1 MTTTAIE
8 KPENLGDMLRDKVRQ
23 VMVESIPDE
32 TINAMVQKEWDSFF
46 VVPPKSN
53 HYNARAP
60 KSKFET
66 MISGIVQAKIEE
78 NMGGFIDK
86 QLEKVADRTGQYAD
100 PWVLKPEVVE
110 ALVPM
115 VFEGWMKQRLSESLH
130 AISETMRG
138 NNGF

>member
-23 VMVESIPDE
+23 VMVESIPDA
-32 TINAMVQKEWDSFF
+32 TIEAMVQKEWDAFF
-46 VVPPKSN
+46 IVPKSTG
-53 HYNARAP
+53 HYRNP
-60 KSKFET
+60 KSPFEQ
-66 MISGIVQAKIEE
+66 MVSGIVQAKIEE

-86 QLEKVADRTGQYAD
+86 QLEKVADRTGQYAE

-115 VFEGWMKQRLSESLH
+115 VFEGWMKQRLGESLH
-130 AISETMRG
+130 AISEAMRSG
-138 NNGF
+138 TNGY